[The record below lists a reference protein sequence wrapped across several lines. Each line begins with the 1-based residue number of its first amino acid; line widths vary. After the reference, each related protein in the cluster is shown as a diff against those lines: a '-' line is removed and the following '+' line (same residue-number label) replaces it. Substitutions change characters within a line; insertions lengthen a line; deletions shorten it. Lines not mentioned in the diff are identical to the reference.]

1 MLTKAKV
8 TKSIEDMPDGFTL
21 DELMDRLILVEK
33 VEKGL
38 AQSKNDEVISEEDL
52 EKEMAKWFK

>member
-1 MLTKAKV
+1 MLTKARV

-21 DELMDRLILVEK
+21 DELMDRLILIEK

-38 AQSKNDEVISEEDL
+38 AQSKNDEVISDEDL

>member
-1 MLTKAKV
+1 MLSKAKV

>member
-1 MLTKAKV
+1 MLTKARV

-21 DELMDRLILVEK
+21 DELMDRLILIEK

-38 AQSKNDEVISEEDL
+38 AQSKNDEVISDEDL
-52 EKEMAKWFK
+52 EKEMAKLFK